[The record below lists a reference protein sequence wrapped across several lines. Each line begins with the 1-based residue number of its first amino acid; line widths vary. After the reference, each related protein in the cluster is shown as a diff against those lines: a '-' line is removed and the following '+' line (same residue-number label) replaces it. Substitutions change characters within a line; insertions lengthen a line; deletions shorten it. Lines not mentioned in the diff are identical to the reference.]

1 MSDPSSAPS
10 EPPRF
15 SPADRELF
23 DAAIARH
30 RRASWRVTAA
40 CAVAAIVVMV
50 VVAILMAPLLYCL
63 FGLGFDLVNLFT
75 PAPDVIGSL
84 GRAVDRLVNAKTISA
99 AALIQF
105 GVVAAAPGLV
115 LMTIAMSALRHLW
128 RRSPLFGAG
137 SLPGRPPNRAVLAEE
152 RLANVVEEMAI
163 AAGVPVPRIA
173 IVSGGNAAVCGSDAS
188 HATIVAGEWLA
199 GSVDRDQ
206 LEGMIAHLI
215 GSLAN
220 GDLAIGM
227 RVTTTLTLFGL
238 IAHVGTS
245 FDDRQ
250 SFRQTAK
257 LWRVFVAPTSE
268 NTATL
273 LSALADPFR
282 KPSESESGARPRS
295 TPHNGKLTWREW
307 LLMPLMG
314 PVLIA
319 GFLCGMVTAFLL
331 EPLVAL
337 AWRQRKYMADATA
350 VQLTRNPDGLAG
362 ALDVIARSP
371 MGIEPWIA
379 HMAVAPGPRDLGPF
393 GRSAVPVFPSM
404 ERRGRAL
411 VRMGAHVAVR
421 PRSRMPWWLTLILG
435 GLGAF
440 VGILLCIVIYLLV
453 IVSAALSGLFTI
465 MPAAVLHFLLRWLAR

>member
-1 MSDPSSAPS
+1 M
-10 EPPRF
+10 
-15 SPADRELF
+15 
-23 DAAIARH
+23 
-30 RRASWRVTAA
+30 
-40 CAVAAIVVMV
+40 
-50 VVAILMAPLLYCL
+50 
-63 FGLGFDLVNLFT
+63 
-75 PAPDVIGSL
+75 GSL
-84 GRAVDRLVNAKTISA
+84 GRLVDGLVNAKSVST
-99 AALIQF
+99 AALMET
-105 GVVAAAPGLV
+105 GVLAAVPGLV
-115 LMTIAMSALRHLW
+115 LMAIAMVALGHLW
-128 RRSPLFGAG
+128 RHSPLFGVG
-137 SLPGRPPNRAVLAEE
+137 SLPGRPPNRAVLGEE

-173 IVSGGNAAVCGSDAS
+173 IVPGGNAAVCGSDPS
-188 HATIVAGEWLA
+188 HATLFAGEWLA

-215 GSLAN
+215 GSIAD
-220 GDLAIGM
+220 GDLAIGI

-238 IAHVGTS
+238 IARVSTS

-257 LWRVFVAPTSE
+257 LWRVFVAPTSD

-282 KPSESESGARPRS
+282 QPSDSESGVRARS
-295 TPHNGKLTWREW
+295 APHDGKLTWREW

-314 PVLIA
+314 PVMLA

-362 ALDVIARSP
+362 ALAAIARSP

-379 HMAVAPGPRDLGPF
+379 HLAVAPSPKDLGPF
-393 GRSAVPVFPSM
+393 GRSAVPIFPSM

-411 VRMGAHVAVR
+411 VRMGAHITQQ
-421 PRSRMPWWLTLILG
+421 PRTRMPWWLTLILG
-435 GLGAF
+435 GLGAM
-440 VGILLCIVIYLLV
+440 VGGLLCLVIYLLV
-453 IVSAALSGLFTI
+453 ILSAALSGMFTI
-465 MPAAVLHFLLRWLAR
+465 MPAAVLHLLLRWIAR